1 MEALLTYFIGL
12 QIGLQFY
19 AGFFAFKLARMRI
32 VKMAGLRL
40 PMSLITVA
48 VLILSMRRVQALLS
62 VKIIAE
68 NFDKF
73 LGPISLDTIVV
84 QTAVSICLVFGMRH
98 LYKYFEKL
106 EL

>member
-12 QIGLQFY
+12 QVGLQFY
-19 AGFFAFKLARMRI
+19 AGFFAFKIARMKITR
-32 VKMAGLRL
+32 MAKLRV

-48 VLILSMRRVQALLS
+48 VLTLAMRRVQALLT

-84 QTAVSICLVFGMRH
+84 QTLVSVCLVFGLRH
-98 LYKYFEKL
+98 IHKYL
-106 EL
+106 ERIEP